1 MKILWRSDKDKIT
14 FKAIEKHRYGL
25 QKTVSKHL
33 KMTSVDMFPRS
44 QSSQIP
50 AFIRNYTSEIACFLT
65 LLDVYIL
72 SLPLKANLIKTT
84 AFMAFLGES
93 FNILNFS
100 WRRQS
105 PCWENKG
112 LQEKHRKTGKNKW
125 EIRENREK
133 HRKTGRDTEK
143 QEKT

>member
-50 AFIRNYTSEIACFLT
+50 AFIRNYTSEIACFVT

-100 WRRQS
+100 S
-105 PCWENKG
+105 
-112 LQEKHRKTGKNKW
+112 
-125 EIRENREK
+125 
-133 HRKTGRDTEK
+133 EK
-143 QEKT
+143 QGKTKDYRKNIEKQGKTNGK

>member
-25 QKTVSKHL
+25 QKTVSKNL

-84 AFMAFLGES
+84 AFTAFLGES

-100 WRRQS
+100 SKKQG
-105 PCWENKG
+105 KT
-112 LQEKHRKTGKNKW
+112 KDYRKNIGKQG
-125 EIRENREK
+125 
-133 HRKTGRDTEK
+133 KTNGK
-143 QEKT
+143 